1 MAGAGFRARKVPR
14 KSTPE
19 QASRIHQ
26 VPQRTEGH
34 CCPLYRREMTE
45 PLVTPGNSADSRRAP
60 SRGCAFR
67 LLVLLSGLLAVAAL
81 VLLGLWLLLLSPYG
95 YTPPADA
102 PGFDEVRAKP
112 VFVYGT
118 LRRPAVRRLVIGRA
132 VDTREAALP
141 GFRKERL
148 NIIADPQALIE
159 GELMEVEIDELRRLD
174 RYERLGVRYERLW
187 LPLADG
193 SHAWVY
199 RRLAPP

>member
-1 MAGAGFRARKVPR
+1 
-14 KSTPE
+14 
-19 QASRIHQ
+19 
-26 VPQRTEGH
+26 
-34 CCPLYRREMTE
+34 MTE
-45 PLVTPGNSADSRRAP
+45 PLATLDNGASRRRTP
-60 SRGCAFR
+60 PRGCAFR
-67 LLVLLSGLLAVAAL
+67 LLVALSGVLAVAAL
-81 VLLGLWLLLLSPYG
+81 VLLGFWLLLLSPYG

-102 PGFDEVRAKP
+102 PGFDDARAKP

-118 LRRPAVRRLVIGRA
+118 LRRPTVRFLVIGRA

-148 NIIADPQALIE
+148 NIVADPQALIE

-199 RRLAPP
+199 RRLALP